1 MENETCK
8 ETCQTNRTTHRTD
21 EEKRELTKRLN
32 IIEGQI
38 RGISQMIE
46 EDRYCDDVLM
56 QVVAASN
63 ALKSFGNQI
72 LETHLKTCVT
82 HDIQNGE
89 MDILEDVMQLIK
101 KLQ

>member
-1 MENETCK
+1 MENEKC
-8 ETCQTNRTTHRTD
+8 EQLSQIHRTTHRTD

-82 HDIQNGE
+82 HDIQNGKV
-89 MDILEDVMQLIK
+89 DILEDVMQLIK